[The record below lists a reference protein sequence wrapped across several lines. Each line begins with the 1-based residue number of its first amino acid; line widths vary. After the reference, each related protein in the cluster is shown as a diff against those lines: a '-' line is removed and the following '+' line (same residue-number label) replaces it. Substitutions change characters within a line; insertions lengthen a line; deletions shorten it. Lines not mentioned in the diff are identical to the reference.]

1 MSKLSLIDSACR
13 IKQAQQVLSLWL
25 EAPIKKDSGTDH
37 LIGAVITLLDGIP
50 ELMDSVEGELV
61 YGFESG
67 RQSMSNVEKFTP
79 GNDDVLR
86 AEATPHGVNIM
97 TRNDAGGFELV
108 ALISYESAVNG
119 LDAGEYD
126 DKPDIGYAI
135 HFAVADGGA
144 RGWFDFT
151 AQHNVTM
158 WRWLIAATFISEM
171 KRENGTT
178 TIKEDDGKSSL
189 VTFYSNGTE
198 GIVVYPFAERL
209 AMANNM
215 EGAMI
220 ERYGIEQGTANAI
233 VFYQAMIDTER
244 GELTP
249 FGRQTL
255 AELHDGFIADLNE
268 NGLPEMPAAH

>member
-1 MSKLSLIDSACR
+1 
-13 IKQAQQVLSLWL
+13 
-25 EAPIKKDSGTDH
+25 
-37 LIGAVITLLDGIP
+37 
-50 ELMDSVEGELV
+50 
-61 YGFESG
+61 
-67 RQSMSNVEKFTP
+67 MSNVLTFKSGNP
-79 GNDDVLR
+79 GLFH

-97 TRNDAGGFELV
+97 TRNDAGMYEHV
-108 ALISYESAVNG
+108 ALINYEKAVVR
-119 LDAGEYD
+119 LDAGQYD
-126 DKPDIGYAI
+126 NKPDEGFAL

-151 AQHNVTM
+151 AQHNVIM
-158 WRWLIAATFISEM
+158 WRWLIAACFVAEM

-178 TIKEDDGKSSL
+178 SVTEADGTASQ
-189 VTFYSNGTE
+189 VAIYSNGTA

-209 AMANNM
+209 AMANNI

-220 ERYGIEQGTANAI
+220 ERYGTEQGTENAI

-249 FGRQTL
+249 FGRETL

-268 NGLPEMPAAH
+268 NG

>member
-1 MSKLSLIDSACR
+1 
-13 IKQAQQVLSLWL
+13 
-25 EAPIKKDSGTDH
+25 
-37 LIGAVITLLDGIP
+37 
-50 ELMDSVEGELV
+50 
-61 YGFESG
+61 
-67 RQSMSNVEKFTP
+67 MSNVLTIKP
-79 GNDDVLR
+79 GNPDLFH
-86 AEATPHGVNIM
+86 AEATPDGVNIM
-97 TRNDAGGFELV
+97 TRNDAGMYEHVCLVPYSDAVTHLDSGRYDEIPDEGF
-108 ALISYESAVNG
+108 AL
-119 LDAGEYD
+119 
-126 DKPDIGYAI
+126 

-144 RGWFDFT
+144 RGWFNFT
-151 AQHNVTM
+151 PQHEVTM
-158 WRWLIAATFISEM
+158 WRWLIAATFVSEM

-189 VTFYSNGTE
+189 VTFYSNGTA

>member
-1 MSKLSLIDSACR
+1 MSY
-13 IKQAQQVLSLWL
+13 
-25 EAPIKKDSGTDH
+25 H
-37 LIGAVITLLDGIP
+37 
-50 ELMDSVEGELV
+50 
-61 YGFESG
+61 
-67 RQSMSNVEKFTP
+67 
-79 GNDDVLR
+79 

-97 TRNDAGGFELV
+97 TRNDAGMYEHV
-108 ALISYESAVNG
+108 AIITYESAVSR

-126 DKPDIGYAI
+126 DTPDIGYAI

-144 RGWFDFT
+144 RGWINFT
-151 AQHNVTM
+151 PQHEVTM
-158 WRWLIAATFISEM
+158 WRWLIAATFVSEM

-233 VFYQAMIDTER
+233 VFYQAMLDTER

-268 NGLPEMPAAH
+268 NGWPEMPAAH

>member
-1 MSKLSLIDSACR
+1 MN
-13 IKQAQQVLSLWL
+13 
-25 EAPIKKDSGTDH
+25 
-37 LIGAVITLLDGIP
+37 
-50 ELMDSVEGELV
+50 
-61 YGFESG
+61 Y
-67 RQSMSNVEKFTP
+67 
-79 GNDDVLR
+79 R
-86 AEATPHGVNIM
+86 AEATPDGVNIM
-97 TRNDAGGFELV
+97 TRNNAGTYEHV
-108 ALISYESAVNG
+108 ALITYENAVAR

-126 DKPDIGYAI
+126 DKPDEGYAI
-135 HFAVADGGA
+135 HHAVADGGE

-158 WRWLIAATFISEM
+158 WRWLIAATFVSEM

-189 VTFYSNGTE
+189 VTFYSNGME

-220 ERYGIEQGTANAI
+220 ERYGVEQGTEKAI
-233 VFYQAMIDTER
+233 VFYQAMLDTER

-249 FGRQTL
+249 FGRETL

-268 NGLPEMPAAH
+268 NGWPEMPLAH

>member
-1 MSKLSLIDSACR
+1 
-13 IKQAQQVLSLWL
+13 
-25 EAPIKKDSGTDH
+25 
-37 LIGAVITLLDGIP
+37 
-50 ELMDSVEGELV
+50 
-61 YGFESG
+61 
-67 RQSMSNVEKFTP
+67 MSNVEKFTP

-97 TRNDAGGFELV
+97 ASNDAGGYEQF
-108 ALISYESAVNG
+108 ALISYESAVNR

-178 TIKEDDGKSSL
+178 TITEDDGKSSL
-189 VTFYSNGTE
+189 VTFYSNGTA

-220 ERYGIEQGTANAI
+220 ELYGIEQGTENAI

-268 NGLPEMPAAH
+268 NGFPEMPAAH

>member
-1 MSKLSLIDSACR
+1 
-13 IKQAQQVLSLWL
+13 
-25 EAPIKKDSGTDH
+25 
-37 LIGAVITLLDGIP
+37 
-50 ELMDSVEGELV
+50 
-61 YGFESG
+61 
-67 RQSMSNVEKFTP
+67 MSNVLTFKSGNP
-79 GNDDVLR
+79 GLFH

-97 TRNDAGGFELV
+97 TRNDAGMYEHV
-108 ALISYESAVNG
+108 AIITYESAVSR

-126 DKPDIGYAI
+126 DTPDIGYAI

-151 AQHNVTM
+151 AQHEVTM
-158 WRWLIAATFISEM
+158 WRWLIAATFVSEM

-178 TIKEDDGKSSL
+178 SVTEDDGKSSL

-209 AMANNM
+209 AMANNI

-220 ERYGIEQGTANAI
+220 ERYGVEQGTENAI
-233 VFYQAMIDTER
+233 VFYRAMLDTER

-249 FGRQTL
+249 FGRETL

-268 NGLPEMPAAH
+268 NGWPEMPLAH

>member
-1 MSKLSLIDSACR
+1 
-13 IKQAQQVLSLWL
+13 
-25 EAPIKKDSGTDH
+25 
-37 LIGAVITLLDGIP
+37 
-50 ELMDSVEGELV
+50 
-61 YGFESG
+61 
-67 RQSMSNVEKFTP
+67 MSNVLTLKTDNPDLFH
-79 GNDDVLR
+79 
-86 AEATPHGVNIM
+86 AEATPDGVNIM
-97 TRNDAGGFELV
+97 TRNDAGMYEHVCLVPYSDAVTHLDNGRYDEIPDEGF
-108 ALISYESAVNG
+108 AL
-119 LDAGEYD
+119 
-126 DKPDIGYAI
+126 

-144 RGWFDFT
+144 RGWFNFT
-151 AQHNVTM
+151 PQHEVTM
-158 WRWLIAATFISEM
+158 WRWLIAATFVSEM

-268 NGLPEMPAAH
+268 NGWPEMPLAH

>member
-1 MSKLSLIDSACR
+1 
-13 IKQAQQVLSLWL
+13 
-25 EAPIKKDSGTDH
+25 
-37 LIGAVITLLDGIP
+37 
-50 ELMDSVEGELV
+50 
-61 YGFESG
+61 
-67 RQSMSNVEKFTP
+67 MSNVLNFKS
-79 GNDDVLR
+79 GNPDLFH

-97 TRNDAGGFELV
+97 TRNDAGMYEHV
-108 ALISYESAVNG
+108 AIITYESAVSR

-126 DKPDIGYAI
+126 DTPDIGYAI

-178 TIKEDDGKSSL
+178 TVTEADGKSSL
-189 VTFYSNGTE
+189 VTFYSNDTA

-249 FGRQTL
+249 FGRETL

>member
-1 MSKLSLIDSACR
+1 
-13 IKQAQQVLSLWL
+13 
-25 EAPIKKDSGTDH
+25 
-37 LIGAVITLLDGIP
+37 
-50 ELMDSVEGELV
+50 
-61 YGFESG
+61 
-67 RQSMSNVEKFTP
+67 MSNVLNFKS
-79 GNDDVLR
+79 GNPDLFH

-97 TRNDAGGFELV
+97 TRNDAGMYEHV
-108 ALISYESAVNG
+108 AIITYESAVSR

-126 DKPDIGYAI
+126 DTPDIGYAI

-158 WRWLIAATFISEM
+158 WRWLIAATFVSEM

>member
-1 MSKLSLIDSACR
+1 
-13 IKQAQQVLSLWL
+13 
-25 EAPIKKDSGTDH
+25 
-37 LIGAVITLLDGIP
+37 
-50 ELMDSVEGELV
+50 
-61 YGFESG
+61 
-67 RQSMSNVEKFTP
+67 MSNVEKFTP

-97 TRNDAGGFELV
+97 TRNDAGGFEQV

-189 VTFYSNGTE
+189 VTFYSNDTA

-220 ERYGIEQGTANAI
+220 ERYGIEQGTASAI

>member
-1 MSKLSLIDSACR
+1 
-13 IKQAQQVLSLWL
+13 
-25 EAPIKKDSGTDH
+25 
-37 LIGAVITLLDGIP
+37 
-50 ELMDSVEGELV
+50 
-61 YGFESG
+61 
-67 RQSMSNVEKFTP
+67 MSNVLNFKS
-79 GNDDVLR
+79 GNPDLFH

-97 TRNDAGGFELV
+97 TRNDAGMYEHV
-108 ALISYESAVNG
+108 AIITYESAVSR

-126 DKPDIGYAI
+126 DTPDIGYAI

-178 TIKEDDGKSSL
+178 TVTEADGKSSL
-189 VTFYSNGTE
+189 VTFYSNDTA

-220 ERYGIEQGTANAI
+220 ERYGVEQGTANAI

-249 FGRQTL
+249 FGRETL

>member
-1 MSKLSLIDSACR
+1 
-13 IKQAQQVLSLWL
+13 
-25 EAPIKKDSGTDH
+25 
-37 LIGAVITLLDGIP
+37 
-50 ELMDSVEGELV
+50 
-61 YGFESG
+61 
-67 RQSMSNVEKFTP
+67 MSNVEKFTP
-79 GNDDVLR
+79 GNDDVLH

-97 TRNDAGGFELV
+97 SSNDAGGYELV
-108 ALISYESAVNG
+108 ALISYESAVNR

-126 DKPDIGYAI
+126 DTPNIGYAI

-151 AQHNVTM
+151 AQHNLTM

-178 TIKEDDGKSSL
+178 TITEDDGKSSL

-249 FGRQTL
+249 FGRETL

>member
-1 MSKLSLIDSACR
+1 MN
-13 IKQAQQVLSLWL
+13 
-25 EAPIKKDSGTDH
+25 
-37 LIGAVITLLDGIP
+37 
-50 ELMDSVEGELV
+50 
-61 YGFESG
+61 Y
-67 RQSMSNVEKFTP
+67 
-79 GNDDVLR
+79 R

-97 TRNDAGGFELV
+97 TRNDAGGYEHVCLV
-108 ALISYESAVNG
+108 PYSDAVTHLDSGRYDEIPDEGFAL
-119 LDAGEYD
+119 
-126 DKPDIGYAI
+126 

-158 WRWLIAATFISEM
+158 WRWLIAATFVSEM

-178 TIKEDDGKSSL
+178 SIAESDGKSSL
-189 VTFYSNGTE
+189 VTFYSNDTA

-220 ERYGIEQGTANAI
+220 ERYGVEQGTANAI

-249 FGRQTL
+249 FGRETL

>member
-1 MSKLSLIDSACR
+1 
-13 IKQAQQVLSLWL
+13 
-25 EAPIKKDSGTDH
+25 
-37 LIGAVITLLDGIP
+37 
-50 ELMDSVEGELV
+50 
-61 YGFESG
+61 
-67 RQSMSNVEKFTP
+67 MSNVEKFTP

-97 TRNDAGGFELV
+97 TRNDAGGFEQV

-189 VTFYSNGTE
+189 VTFYSNDTA

-220 ERYGIEQGTANAI
+220 ERYGIEQGAANAI

>member
-1 MSKLSLIDSACR
+1 MNINTIYRHPAE
-13 IKQAQQVLSLWL
+13 L
-25 EAPIKKDSGTDH
+25 EAD
-37 LIGAVITLLDGIP
+37 LLH
-50 ELMDSVEGELV
+50 
-61 YGFESG
+61 
-67 RQSMSNVEKFTP
+67 
-79 GNDDVLR
+79 

-97 TRNDAGGFELV
+97 TRNDAGMYEHV
-108 ALISYESAVNG
+108 ALINYEKVVVL

-126 DKPDIGYAI
+126 NKPDEGFAL

-144 RGWFDFT
+144 RGWFNFT
-151 AQHNVTM
+151 PQHEVTM
-158 WRWLIAATFISEM
+158 WRWLIAATFVSEM

-178 TIKEDDGKSSL
+178 TVTEADGTTSK
-189 VTFYSNGTE
+189 VAIYSNGTE

-220 ERYGIEQGTANAI
+220 ERYGVEQGTEKAI

-268 NGLPEMPAAH
+268 NGWPEMPLAH

>member
-1 MSKLSLIDSACR
+1 MAS
-13 IKQAQQVLSLWL
+13 
-25 EAPIKKDSGTDH
+25 
-37 LIGAVITLLDGIP
+37 
-50 ELMDSVEGELV
+50 
-61 YGFESG
+61 
-67 RQSMSNVEKFTP
+67 
-79 GNDDVLR
+79 
-86 AEATPHGVNIM
+86 
-97 TRNDAGGFELV
+97 NDAGGYEQF

-178 TIKEDDGKSSL
+178 TVTEADGTTSK
-189 VTFYSNGTE
+189 VAIYSNGTA

-209 AMANNM
+209 AMANNI

-255 AELHDGFIADLNE
+255 AELHDGFIADLHE

>member
-1 MSKLSLIDSACR
+1 
-13 IKQAQQVLSLWL
+13 
-25 EAPIKKDSGTDH
+25 
-37 LIGAVITLLDGIP
+37 
-50 ELMDSVEGELV
+50 
-61 YGFESG
+61 
-67 RQSMSNVEKFTP
+67 MSNVEKFTP
-79 GNDDVLR
+79 GNDDLLH

-97 TRNDAGGFELV
+97 ASNDAGGYEQF
-108 ALISYESAVNG
+108 ALISYESAVNR

-178 TIKEDDGKSSL
+178 TVTEADGKSSL
-189 VTFYSNGTE
+189 VTFYSNGTA

-209 AMANNM
+209 AMANNI

-249 FGRQTL
+249 FGRQAL

>member
-1 MSKLSLIDSACR
+1 
-13 IKQAQQVLSLWL
+13 
-25 EAPIKKDSGTDH
+25 
-37 LIGAVITLLDGIP
+37 
-50 ELMDSVEGELV
+50 
-61 YGFESG
+61 
-67 RQSMSNVEKFTP
+67 MSNAPTIKS
-79 GNDDVLR
+79 GNDDLLH

-97 TRNDAGGFELV
+97 ASNDAGGYEQF
-108 ALISYESAVNG
+108 ALISYESAVNR

-126 DKPDIGYAI
+126 DTPNIGYAI

-178 TIKEDDGKSSL
+178 SITEDDGKSSL

-220 ERYGIEQGTANAI
+220 ERYGIEQGAANVI

>member
-1 MSKLSLIDSACR
+1 MNIL
-13 IKQAQQVLSLWL
+13 
-25 EAPIKKDSGTDH
+25 H
-37 LIGAVITLLDGIP
+37 
-50 ELMDSVEGELV
+50 
-61 YGFESG
+61 
-67 RQSMSNVEKFTP
+67 
-79 GNDDVLR
+79 R
-86 AEATPHGVNIM
+86 AEATPDGVNIM
-97 TRNDAGGFELV
+97 TRNDAGIYEHV
-108 ALISYESAVNG
+108 AIITYESAVSR

-126 DKPDIGYAI
+126 DTPDIGYAI

-151 AQHNVTM
+151 AQHNLTM

-178 TIKEDDGKSSL
+178 TITEDDGKSSL

-249 FGRQTL
+249 FGRETL

>member
-1 MSKLSLIDSACR
+1 
-13 IKQAQQVLSLWL
+13 
-25 EAPIKKDSGTDH
+25 
-37 LIGAVITLLDGIP
+37 
-50 ELMDSVEGELV
+50 
-61 YGFESG
+61 
-67 RQSMSNVEKFTP
+67 MSNVEKFTP

-86 AEATPHGVNIM
+86 AEVTPHGVNIM
-97 TRNDAGGFELV
+97 TRNDAGGFEQV

-189 VTFYSNGTE
+189 VTFYSNDTA

>member
-1 MSKLSLIDSACR
+1 
-13 IKQAQQVLSLWL
+13 
-25 EAPIKKDSGTDH
+25 
-37 LIGAVITLLDGIP
+37 
-50 ELMDSVEGELV
+50 
-61 YGFESG
+61 
-67 RQSMSNVEKFTP
+67 MSNVLNFKS
-79 GNDDVLR
+79 GNPDLLH

-97 TRNDAGGFELV
+97 ASNDAGGYEQF

-126 DKPDIGYAI
+126 DTPDIGYAI

-178 TIKEDDGKSSL
+178 TVTEADGKSSL
-189 VTFYSNGTE
+189 VTFYSNGTA

-249 FGRQTL
+249 FGRETL

>member
-1 MSKLSLIDSACR
+1 
-13 IKQAQQVLSLWL
+13 
-25 EAPIKKDSGTDH
+25 
-37 LIGAVITLLDGIP
+37 
-50 ELMDSVEGELV
+50 
-61 YGFESG
+61 
-67 RQSMSNVEKFTP
+67 MSNVLNFKS
-79 GNDDVLR
+79 GNPDLFH

-97 TRNDAGGFELV
+97 TRNDAGMYEHV
-108 ALISYESAVNG
+108 AIITYESAVSR

-126 DKPDIGYAI
+126 DTPDIGYAI

-178 TIKEDDGKSSL
+178 TVTEADGKSSL
-189 VTFYSNGTE
+189 VTFYSNDTA
-198 GIVVYPFAERL
+198 GIVVYQFAERL

-220 ERYGIEQGTANAI
+220 ERYGVEQGTANAI

-249 FGRQTL
+249 FGRETL